1 MNFVLTVAPIAMAL
15 LGIGIILSV
24 VRLALGPSLP
34 DRVVAL
40 DMIGVL
46 TVGFI
51 IVFAIV
57 VDQPVFIDAAIVLA
71 LIGFI
76 GTVAFARYVEK
87 GTQS

>member
-40 DMIGVL
+40 EMIGVL

-51 IVFAIV
+51 TVFAIV

-87 GTQS
+87 GTQT

>member
-1 MNFVLTVAPIAMAL
+1 MNIVLTVAPIAMAL

-51 IVFAIV
+51 TVFAIV

>member
-1 MNFVLTVAPIAMAL
+1 MNIVLTVAPIAMAL

>member
-1 MNFVLTVAPIAMAL
+1 MNVVSAVAPIVMAL
-15 LGIGIILSV
+15 LGIGIGLSI

-40 DMIGVL
+40 DMIGVM

-51 IVFAIV
+51 AVFAIV

-87 GTQS
+87 GTQT